1 MIQMSSNQ
9 QENPINIKTLILFIL
24 LLIISFTIIYFA
36 LKEPISYL
44 WLTIGIIALLFTLK
58 DVKNL
63 RVSEGEKREQE
74 MKEWE
79 LTREKGRKHYIF
91 IKHSLYSIASGLGFI
106 INEGENH
113 GGELTV
119 ENLLSGNFSV
129 ISVITGLSFFYFA
142 GVIGGL
148 FHYNSQEEKY
158 RKWKLYGN
166 Y

>member
-1 MIQMSSNQ
+1 MIRMSSNQ
-9 QENPINIKTLILFIL
+9 QENPINIKNLITHIL
-24 LLIISFTIIYFA
+24 VLIISFTFIYFA

-44 WLTIGIIALLFTLK
+44 WLTIGIIGLLLTIK
-58 DVKNL
+58 GAKNL
-63 RVSEGEKREQE
+63 RESEEAKKEQE
-74 MKEWE
+74 MQEWE
-79 LTREKGRKHYIF
+79 LKREKGKKHYIF
-91 IKHSLYSIASGLGFI
+91 KKYALYSLATGLGFV

-129 ISVITGLSFFYFA
+129 ISVITMLSFFYFA
-142 GVIGGL
+142 GVIGNL

>member
-1 MIQMSSNQ
+1 MVKD
-9 QENPINIKTLILFIL
+9 PINIKALCLSILG
-24 LLIISFTIIYFA
+24 LLISLIIIYFA

-44 WLTIGIIALLFTLK
+44 WLSIGIIALLFTIK
-58 DVKNL
+58 DMKNL
-63 RVSEGEKREQE
+63 RVSEDEKREQE

-79 LTREKGRKHYIF
+79 LTREKGRKYYIF
-91 IKHSLYSIASGLGFI
+91 IKHAFYSIATGLGFM

-119 ENLLSGNFSV
+119 ENILSGNFS
-129 ISVITGLSFFYFA
+129 ILSVITMLSFFYFA

-148 FHYNSQEEKY
+148 LHFKSQEEKY